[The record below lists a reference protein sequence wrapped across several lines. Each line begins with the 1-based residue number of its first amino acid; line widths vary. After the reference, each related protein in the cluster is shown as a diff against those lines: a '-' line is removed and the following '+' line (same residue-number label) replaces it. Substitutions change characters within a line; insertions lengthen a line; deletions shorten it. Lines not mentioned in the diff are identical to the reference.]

1 MPKCYCVL
9 DLDSKSVDFSRKML
23 ASFLDSYNVNVSVEA
38 LNEFKSAIAELVSNA
53 VIHSQGTL
61 VTIELNYKEDEKCVY
76 ITVTDDGIGIEDI
89 EKAKEPLY
97 TSCGNES
104 RAGLGFTIVEVFSDT
119 MEILSKP
126 NCGTIVKTSK
136 KVN

>member
-9 DLDSKSVDFSRKML
+9 DLDLNSVDFSRKML
-23 ASFLDSYNVNVSVEA
+23 ASFLDSYNVDVSVEA
-38 LNEFKSAIAELVSNA
+38 LNEFRSAIAELVSNA

-126 NCGTIVKTSK
+126 NCGTIVKISK
-136 KVN
+136 RVN